1 MNWAST
7 SSCDNLF
14 HLLMALCNQHFANFK
29 CITVSECCLIK
40 LLQCILFNTDF
51 GALVLLVG
59 HQEEH
64 PACKKLSGGVLAWL
78 SVWSKVQTCIW
89 PSWCHCHSLSL
100 ASVKS
105 RLAFTFLVPAD
116 PGSPGQRAVKW
127 VCVYFIWKKYINT
140 SALKMA
146 SPGNRLVLCHYCIG
160 ALSFPIYIG
169 WFQCQLAFAAIL
181 WVKLR

>member
-1 MNWAST
+1 MLWCYWLGTRKSI
-7 SSCDNLF
+7 
-14 HLLMALCNQHFANFK
+14 QP
-29 CITVSECCLIK
+29 V
-40 LLQCILFNTDF
+40 
-51 GALVLLVG
+51 
-59 HQEEH
+59 
-64 PACKKLSGGVLAWL
+64 KKLSGGVLAWL

-116 PGSPGQRAVKW
+116 PGSPGQRAVKS
-127 VCVYFIWKKYINT
+127 VCVCILFEKKYINT

-160 ALSFPIYIG
+160 ALSFPIYTG
-169 WFQCQLAFAAIL
+169 WQWRNFSANWLSPPSCGLNSGKSFFHCDIDEIHFVGNLVTIQTFSY
-181 WVKLR
+181 